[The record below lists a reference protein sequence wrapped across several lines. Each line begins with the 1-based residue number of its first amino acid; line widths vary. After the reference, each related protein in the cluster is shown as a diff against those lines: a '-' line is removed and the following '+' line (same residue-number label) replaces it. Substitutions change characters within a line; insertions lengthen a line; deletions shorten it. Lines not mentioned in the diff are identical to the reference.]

1 MVIRLSVGDFTVCGR
16 RERAAPPLR
25 GAKRIDNLRFSIL
38 SELQLSP
45 YLSARR
51 RPETGNRF
59 EIGERQSGYSCVC
72 FAKCSQF
79 TDSLL
84 LHIWVTLGAVRCLQ
98 THDLC
103 GTVIPQGTFSC
114 PSGNSP
120 CAAPSVE
127 QPTCVAEM
135 YLTLQIGWERHGR
148 KNPLPFLYS
157 LSSLIAAVSS

>member
-1 MVIRLSVGDFTVCGR
+1 MKILYALYILPKLCNSVFGKFTI
-16 RERAAPPLR
+16 ATQPFH
-25 GAKRIDNLRFSIL
+25 FSMGFAV
-38 SELQLSP
+38 SPVFLQL
-45 YLSARR
+45 RK
-51 RPETGNRF
+51 
-59 EIGERQSGYSCVC
+59 GERQSGYSCVC

-84 LHIWVTLGAVRCLQ
+84 LHIRVTLGAVRCLQ

-135 YLTLQIGWERHGR
+135 YLTLRIGWERHGR

-157 LSSLIAAVSS
+157 LSSLIAAVPS